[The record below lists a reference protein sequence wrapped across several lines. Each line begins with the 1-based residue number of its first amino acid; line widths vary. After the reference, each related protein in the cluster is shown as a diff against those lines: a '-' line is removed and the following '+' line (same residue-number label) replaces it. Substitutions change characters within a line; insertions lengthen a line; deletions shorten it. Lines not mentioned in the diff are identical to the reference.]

1 MNKVNFCIPFTGYS
15 CHSFLSDFA
24 AVHTYIT
31 ETMLTGE
38 SDKNLGWYQEMY
50 YFLFGT
56 LTGCNSFLQNMEQS
70 RNDPAEDI
78 ETVDFCMKF
87 CGYAYDMVRHNMEN
101 ALIESIDRGYPVIAK
116 MKNAEFGPS
125 RVLIGYDKD
134 KIIVPACSNEQSPPP
149 TAPIYE
155 EIECLYIIRGIGRKE
170 RTLLDGFR
178 NIEKSLKESIQYG
191 AWANSAE
198 VFDYFGKNMKDTPF
212 EEIKSRFEAVKNI
225 AWNFD
230 RCHNFAETFRK
241 RIIPDLRD
249 IRLDEYC
256 KQIDYWYKQSLEQ
269 QWQLIALH
277 DCRDW
282 SERRW
287 DCLEAGMCTCVNW
300 TMESLAK
307 NDEEVLKVVQQMI
320 EVLEAD

>member
-1 MNKVNFCIPFTGYS
+1 MKELRFNIPFTGYS

-24 AVHTYIT
+24 AIHTYIT
-31 ETMLTGE
+31 ETMLTE
-38 SDKNLGWYQEMY
+38 KSDKNLGWYQEMY

-56 LTGCNSFLQNMEQS
+56 LSGCNSFLQNMEQS

-87 CGYAYDMVRHNMEN
+87 CGYAYDIVGYNMKN
-101 ALIESIDRGYPVIAK
+101 ALIESIGRGYPVIAK
-116 MKNAEFGPS
+116 MKNTEFGTS
-125 RVLIGYDKD
+125 RVLIGYDED
-134 KIIVPACSNEQSPPP
+134 RIIVPACSNEQSPSPA
-149 TAPIYE
+149 APIYE
-155 EIECLYIIRGIGRKE
+155 EIECLYVIRGICQKE

-191 AWANSAE
+191 AWTNSPEA
-198 VFDYFGKNMKDTPF
+198 FDYFGKNMNEISF
-212 EEIKSRFEAVKNI
+212 EEIKLRFETVKNI

-241 RIIPDLRD
+241 RIIPELMDT
-249 IRLDEYC
+249 RLDEYC
-256 KQIDYWYKQSLEQ
+256 RQIDYWYKLSLEQ

-282 SERRW
+282 RERRW
-287 DCLEAGMCTCVNW
+287 DCLEAGMCTCIKW
-300 TMESLAK
+300 TMESLAE
-307 NDEEVLKVVQQMI
+307 NDREVLKVIQKMI
-320 EVLEAD
+320 EVLESE